1 MTAES
6 WRKNI
11 ISNMKKA
18 GTYAGT
24 YDAAVAT
31 LADLLEQRDAVY
43 QQYVDE
49 GCEALVEKVSDRG
62 ARNYTKNPLLAT
74 WMDLNRDAL
83 SYWRDLGL
91 TPAGLKKLNEA
102 ALQKPEK
109 TSALEKA
116 LANLASA

>member
-6 WRKNI
+6 WRKKI

-18 GTYAGT
+18 GTYAVT

-49 GCEALVEKVSDRG
+49 GCEALVEKISDRG
-62 ARNYTKNPLLAT
+62 ARNYSKNPLLT
-74 WMDLNRDAL
+74 VWMDLNRDAL
-83 SYWRDLGL
+83 AYWRDLGL
-91 TPAGLKKLNEA
+91 TPAGLKKLNDEA
-102 ALQKPEK
+102 LKKPGK
-109 TSALEKA
+109 TSSLEQA